1 MATTWPAD
9 CKTPCGG
16 WVVVTVWMLAWM
28 LIAPLP
34 IDAQDASSDRLAR
47 FTRAPTRV
55 VWVQDTSRGAQDVQ
69 AQGTELVLMGYDS
82 LDGRGE
88 RKLLP
93 DPANYARPLLSPD
106 GRRIIYTDRPRG
118 RVMVLDW
125 GSNRPQVLTRG
136 AALCT
141 WRDPSEKTEWVV
153 VGQRLGRAG
162 SYFYRNLTRV
172 RLDEPSV
179 SRPVWS
185 RTRVSPDNFQL
196 SRDGDFAAGVFPWPN
211 GGLARL
217 APPSLTHLGKG
228 CWASLAPDN
237 SRLAWVFDG
246 PHRHLRL
253 STPADGP
260 KWKVAVDQIVGS
272 GSIKTRAATAG
283 RGAEMFHPRWS
294 NHVRYLVLTGPY
306 NRKGPINVISGGG
319 PQVEVYLARFSEDF
333 RQIEAAARVSQN
345 TRPDFFPDAW
355 IGSGSTSRVPAN
367 VMSPARPTASGQ
379 QAWPPKTANLL
390 WAFHDTRKPLT
401 IPAGDTPGGTT
412 CRIKPA
418 GRVRPGRFFEL
429 RLSRGTA
436 ATEPG
441 DTGLVEHWNTRQTLS
456 VSMMLT
462 LTATRSNRPGTLL
475 AIEPASITRSSD
487 TPKRLALI
495 VNHRPA
501 EDDFQLVLVTG
512 PDPATGSAVLATLK
526 PDTATHLVITLGK
539 LGVSVRKDG
548 RPAQEHPLPLG
559 RLKLPP
565 RSRLWLG
572 NDSSTRQPVEGRIS
586 LVTVSGSIVS
596 DNQAVSLWNAASV
609 ILKKRKPGR
618 RAVVRARCVET
629 SPAPTPT
636 QIAPYRR
643 ALVYHHYRIDRVESG
658 RLPHRE
664 ILVGH
669 WAILDG
675 KAQPG
680 RRRTIGRPVRL
691 VVEPL
696 EDHAQ
701 LDSER
706 QVMEIEHVELPQY
719 VDVE

>member
-1 MATTWPAD
+1 VATTWSAD

-16 WVVVTVWMLAWM
+16 GWLVVMGWMLV
-28 LIAPLP
+28 APLP
-34 IDAQDASSDRLAR
+34 IEAQDASADRLAR

-55 VWVQDTSRGAQDVQ
+55 VWVQDTSRGARDVQ

-93 DPANYARPLLSPD
+93 EPANYARPLLSPD
-106 GRRIIYTDRPRG
+106 GRRIVYTDRPRG

-125 GSNRPQVLTRG
+125 GSSRPRVLTRG
-136 AALCT
+136 VALCT
-141 WRDPSEKTEWVV
+141 WRDPSGKTEWVV
-153 VGQRLGRAG
+153 IGQRLGRAG
-162 SYFYRNLTRV
+162 SYFYRNLVRV
-172 RLDEPSV
+172 RLDDPSV
-179 SRPVWS
+179 SQPVWS
-185 RTRVSPDNFQL
+185 KTRVSPDNFQL
-196 SRDGDFAAGVFPWPN
+196 SRDGRFAAGVFPWPN

-217 APPSLTHLGKG
+217 DPPSLTHLGKG
-228 CWASLAPDN
+228 CWASLAPDD

-260 KWKVAVDQIVGS
+260 KWKVAVDRIVAAGS
-272 GSIKTRAATAG
+272 GSLKTKAANAG
-283 RGAEMFHPRWS
+283 PGGEMFHPRWS

-306 NRKGPINVISGGG
+306 SRKGPINVISGGG
-319 PQVEVYLARFSEDF
+319 PQVEVYLARFSKDF
-333 RQIEAAARVSQN
+333 RRIEAAARVSKN
-345 TRPDFFPDAW
+345 ALPDFFPDAW
-355 IGSGSTSRVPAN
+355 IGSGPTSRVPAD
-367 VMSPARPTASGQ
+367 VLAPVEPTASGQ
-379 QAWPPKTANLL
+379 RAWPPETDNLL
-390 WAFHDTRKPLT
+390 WAFRDTRKPLT
-401 IPAGDTPGGTT
+401 IPAGDTPRGTT
-412 CRIKPA
+412 CRVKQS

-436 ATEPG
+436 ATEPA
-441 DTGLVEHWNTRQTLS
+441 DAGLAGHWNTRHTLS
-456 VSMMLT
+456 LSMLLT
-462 LTATRSNRPGTLL
+462 LTPTRSKRAGTVLS
-475 AIEPASITRSSD
+475 IEPAPTGNPSA
-487 TPKRLALI
+487 TPERLALV
-495 VNHRPA
+495 VNRRAA
-501 EDDFQLVLVTG
+501 EGDFQLVLVTG
-512 PDPATGSAVLATLK
+512 PDPDAGSVILTTLE
-526 PDTATHLVITLGK
+526 PDKATHLVVTLGK
-539 LGVSVRKDG
+539 QGVSVRRNG
-548 RPAQEHPLPLG
+548 RPGRDHRLPLD
-559 RLKLPP
+559 RLKLAP
-565 RSRLWLG
+565 RCRLWLG

-596 DNQAVSLWNAASV
+596 DLQAASLWNAASV
-609 ILKKRKPGR
+609 VLKKRKPGR

-629 SPAPTPT
+629 SPVPTPS

-680 RRRTIGRPVRL
+680 RRRTIGRSVRL

-706 QVMEIEHVELPQY
+706 QVMEIDRIELPQY

>member
-1 MATTWPAD
+1 MATTRLAD
-9 CKTPCGG
+9 CKTPIGR
-16 WVVVTVWMLAWM
+16 WVTAVSWLLVT
-28 LIAPLP
+28 PLP
-34 IDAQDASSDRLAR
+34 IYAQDTSPDRLAR
-47 FTRAPTRV
+47 FTRAPTRI
-55 VWVQDTSRGAQDVQ
+55 VWVQDTSRGAHDVQ
-69 AQGTELVLMGYDS
+69 AQGTELLLMGYDS

-88 RKLLP
+88 RKLLAET
-93 DPANYARPLLSPD
+93 ANYARPLLSPD

-125 GSNRPQVLTRG
+125 GSQRPQVLTRG

-141 WRDPSEKTEWVV
+141 WRDPSKKTEWVV

-162 SYFYRNLTRV
+162 SYFYRNLSKV
-172 RLDEPSV
+172 RLDDPSV

-196 SRDGDFAAGVFPWPN
+196 SRDGEFAAGVFPWPN

-253 STPADGP
+253 STPEGGP
-260 KWKVAVDQIVGS
+260 KWKVAVDQVVGS
-272 GSIKTRAATAG
+272 NSGPTRIRSAPTG

-319 PQVEVYLARFSEDF
+319 PQVEIYLARFSKDF

-367 VMSPARPTASGQ
+367 VLSTVRPTASGQ
-379 QAWPPKTANLL
+379 PSWPPETENLL
-390 WAFHDTRKPLT
+390 WAFRDTRKPLT
-401 IPAGDTPGGTT
+401 IPARDTTEGTT
-412 CRIKPA
+412 CRVKSS

-475 AIEPASITRSSD
+475 AIEPATIIKPSN
-487 TPKRLALI
+487 TPQRLAL
-495 VNHRPA
+495 VVHHRPA
-501 EDDFQLVLVTG
+501 ENDFQLTLATG
-512 PDPATGSAVLATLK
+512 PDPATGSEILATLK

-539 LGVSVRKDG
+539 LGVSVRQDG
-548 RPAQEHPLPLG
+548 QPARKHPLTLG
-559 RLKLPP
+559 HLKLPP

-572 NDSSTRQPVEGRIS
+572 NDSSTHQPVEGRIS

-596 DNQAVSLWNAASV
+596 NNQAVSLWNAASV

-658 RLPHRE
+658 RLAHRE

-675 KAQPG
+675 KVQPG